1 MSEQTTNT
9 SSVTST
15 IGEEYKIVAHV
26 SSSTAG
32 SSSGDFHVYRN
43 LRRKETLRL
52 EEMDKNDKL
61 EEANN
66 DFNERREQKKLE
78 EDLKVKKKAEQ
89 RKKNKQR
96 KTHSDIRKKLKSK
109 LEEEE
114 KNSEEKQDNK
124 KKISSEDEKN

>member
-1 MSEQTTNT
+1 MSESTTNT

-15 IGEEYKIVAHV
+15 IGEDYKIVAHV

-52 EEMDKNDKL
+52 EEMDKNDKK
-61 EEANN
+61 EQANN
-66 DFNERREQKKLE
+66 DFDERREQQKLE
-78 EDLKVKKKAEQ
+78 EELKVKKKADQ
-89 RKKNKQR
+89 RKKSKQR
-96 KTHSDIRKKLKSK
+96 KTHSEIRKKLKSK

-114 KNSEEKQDNK
+114 NK
-124 KKISSEDEKN
+124 KNKDENKNNEKN

>member
-1 MSEQTTNT
+1 MSESTTNTT

-15 IGEEYKIVAHV
+15 IGEDYKIVAHV

-52 EEMDKNDKL
+52 EEMDKNDRK
-61 EEANN
+61 EQANN
-66 DFNERREQKKLE
+66 EFEERREQQKLE
-78 EDLKVKKKAEQ
+78 EELKVKKKAEL

-96 KTHSDIRKKLKSK
+96 KTHSEIRKKLKSK

-114 KNSEEKQDNK
+114 KKKNNKESKNSD
-124 KKISSEDEKN
+124 DEKN